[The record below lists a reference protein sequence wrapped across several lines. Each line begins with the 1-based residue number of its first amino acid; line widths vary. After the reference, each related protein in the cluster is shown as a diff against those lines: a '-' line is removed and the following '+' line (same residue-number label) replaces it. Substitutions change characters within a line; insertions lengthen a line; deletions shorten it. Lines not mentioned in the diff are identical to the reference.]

1 MLGIRDGNV
10 CGSQNALPESVCED
24 KCKDLELQN
33 AVQKIV
39 YGFQAILMLFLIK
52 CVLCHAR
59 ARVCVCE
66 VGGQEGERERDF
78 RRYVQLL

>member
-1 MLGIRDGNV
+1 MTNKAFRMLGIRDGNV

-52 CVLCHAR
+52 CVLCRAR
-59 ARVCVCE
+59 ARVCV
-66 VGGQEGERERDF
+66 
-78 RRYVQLL
+78 